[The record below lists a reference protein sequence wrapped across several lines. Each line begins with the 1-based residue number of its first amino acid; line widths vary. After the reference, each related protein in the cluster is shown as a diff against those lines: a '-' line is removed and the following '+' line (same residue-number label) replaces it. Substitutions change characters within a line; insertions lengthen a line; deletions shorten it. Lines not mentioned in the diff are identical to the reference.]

1 MGIVVGLTGSIATGK
16 SVVARILAELG
27 AKIIDADRVARE
39 VVQPGEPALAEIV
52 AAFGRKV
59 LQPDG
64 ELNRKALAEL
74 VFTDAASLARLNQI
88 THPRIIERINEL
100 CQAYLTQGAGL
111 VMIDAP
117 LLIETG
123 LAEQVD
129 VVVVT
134 TCPREVQI
142 ARIQARDGLS
152 RAEAEQRI
160 ASQLPQEEKIKQA
173 DFVIE
178 TDCSLAE
185 LRVRVKEVWEEIVHA
200 QDSGTNRS

>member
-59 LQPDG
+59 LQPEG

-111 VMIDAP
+111 VVIDAP

>member
-111 VMIDAP
+111 VVIDAP

>member
-1 MGIVVGLTGSIATGK
+1 MVVGLTGSIATGK

-59 LQPDG
+59 LQPEG

-111 VMIDAP
+111 VVIDAP